1 MAYVNG
7 VSTEFLCHAL
17 FCFMMSFIAFLFAVL
32 PVASPFEDCQSQFI
46 YGAVKRHVD
55 VDINMMV

>member
-1 MAYVNG
+1 MSTVLVQRFYVMHC
-7 VSTEFLCHAL
+7 F
-17 FCFMMSFIAFLFAVL
+17 FMMSFIAFLFAVL
-32 PVASPFEDCQSQFI
+32 PVASPFEDCQSQFF